1 MAPRCTAGPVAWLRV
16 VCRTGARLSSALRS
30 CSAADTAPHR
40 LLEGMFGDAWIDF
53 YPQNMAKADAHPFLL
68 RFRDGNVRSSASL

>member
-1 MAPRCTAGPVAWLRV
+1 
-16 VCRTGARLSSALRS
+16 LSGALRA
-30 CSAADTAPHR
+30 SASGPLNRR

-68 RFRDGNVRSSASL
+68 RFRDGKVRCDRPGPMSK

>member
-1 MAPRCTAGPVAWLRV
+1 MRR
-16 VCRTGARLSSALRS
+16 RR
-30 CSAADTAPHR
+30 R

-68 RFRDGNVRSSASL
+68 RFRDGNVRSSASLQLNRDSCYI

>member
-1 MAPRCTAGPVAWLRV
+1 MSVACAFAHAVRRILR
-16 VCRTGARLSSALRS
+16 
-30 CSAADTAPHR
+30 R

-68 RFRDGNVRSSASL
+68 RFRDGNVRSSASLQLNRDSCCI

>member
-1 MAPRCTAGPVAWLRV
+1 MACTACTAGPVAWLRV
-16 VCRTGARLSSALRS
+16 VCRTGARLSPALRS
-30 CSAADTAPHR
+30 CSAALRR

-68 RFRDGNVRSSASL
+68 RFRDGNVRNSASL